1 MTKANTISYHSKII
15 ENKSNKIFYF
25 IFTGLLISISIVF
38 NLQLYVDLQVYFLVV
53 IVIAQLLFLI
63 KNQLNNFFYL
73 SIIVSPI
80 YGFSIPGLISING
93 IFLILTLLLLIK
105 KIDLHNNYFLLFLFI
120 IIGATVNTYF
130 NFNFEYYF
138 LGIFSVTGW
147 LIIII
152 IINKTNLSLSFFDN
166 VLFLPIIYAPIVIY
180 QMIFRPDWGG
190 KFEGGWRIYGI
201 TGQPNVF
208 AFTINPFVIAAFSY
222 YLYKKDNKYLIL
234 TIIYS
239 LYVFFTLS
247 RMGIVSLILGL
258 VIVLLLKD
266 FKINSKVIFQVIV
279 IILIGIFFI
288 SYFQIT
294 NERLESIGY
303 SEVTMERGYIWE
315 SVWDAIRNDLVF
327 GKGLGATEYIKDFV
341 TYNLSTHNIY
351 LAYLTN
357 IGITGLFVIILL
369 WLSIVKKIFSG
380 LANKNFSPYQK
391 TIFRSSLG
399 MLFMLFVNGLTS
411 ATATSLVHSLTI
423 WIFIGYSLSII
434 GKDKNKINK

>member
-1 MTKANTISYHSKII
+1 MIKTNTKSYHSMILR
-15 ENKSNKIFYF
+15 NKSKIIFYF
-25 IFTGLLISISIVF
+25 ILIGLMTSLLVTLNF
-38 NLQLYVDLQVYFLVV
+38 QQFVDMQVYFLVV
-53 IVIAQLLFLI
+53 IVIFQLLFLI

-73 SIIVSPI
+73 SIIVAPI

-93 IFLILTLLLLIK
+93 IFLIFTLLLLIK

-120 IIGATVNTYF
+120 IIGATINTYF

-138 LGIFSVTGW
+138 LGVFSVTGW

-152 IINKTNLSLSFFDN
+152 IINKTKLNLSFFNN
-166 VLFLPIIYAPIVIY
+166 VLFLPIMYAPIVIY
-180 QMIFRPDWGG
+180 EMIIRPAWGG
-190 KFEGGWRIYGI
+190 RIEGGWRIYGI

-208 AFTINPFVIAAFSY
+208 AFTINPFVIAAFSF
-222 YLYKKDNKYLIL
+222 YLYKKDKKYLAL

-266 FKINSKVIFQVIV
+266 FKISSKVVFQVIA
-279 IILIGIFFI
+279 ILIISSLFI
-288 SYFQIT
+288 IYFQIT
-294 NERLESIGY
+294 NERLENIGY
-303 SEVTMERGYIWE
+303 SEVTIERGYIWE
-315 SVWDAIRNDLVF
+315 GVWNAIRNDLVF

-357 IGITGLFVIILL
+357 IGLTGLIIILL
-369 WLSIVKKIFSG
+369 TFIFIVKKIFSG
-380 LANKNFSPYQK
+380 FTNVNFNPEQK
-391 TIFRSSLG
+391 IIFRSSLG
-399 MLFMLFVNGLTS
+399 MLFMFFVNGLTS
-411 ATATSLVHSLTI
+411 ATATSLVNSIII
-423 WIFIGYSLSII
+423 WLFVGYSLSILI
-434 GKDKNKINK
+434 YNNNNNNL